1 MSHNTIRWTDKEIK
15 FLKENFSIH
24 GAGYCSI
31 KLNRTIEAIRI
42 KANRLNIKRDGFSRY
57 KKKDSPKGYNHCY
70 KCNQILPETDFYRK
84 TKHGTYGKK
93 SDICRS
99 CSREKARH
107 FYKKYKSNFF
117 ERRKKDPIHYIYVRL
132 KASAKKR
139 GIEFNLN
146 EQDLRDKFVDYC
158 PVFNIKLK
166 FFDNSDNS
174 PSVDRI
180 DNNKGYCKENIFV
193 VSTKANCL
201 KNKSSVDDLKKL
213 YEFYSKLQM

>member
-1 MSHNTIRWTDKEIK
+1 MPYNNIRWKQEEIK

-31 KLNRTIEAIRI
+31 KLKRTIEAIRI
-42 KANRLNIKRDGFSRY
+42 KANRLNLKRDVFSRY
-57 KKKDSPKGYNHCY
+57 KKKYSPKGYNHCY
-70 KCNQILPETDFYRK
+70 KCNQILPESDFYRK
-84 TKHGTYGKK
+84 TKYGSYGKK
-93 SDICRS
+93 SDMCRS

-117 ERRKKDPIHYIYVRL
+117 ERRKKDPIHYIYIRL

-139 GIEFNLN
+139 KIKFDLKE
-146 EQDLRDKFVDYC
+146 EDLRDKFVTHC
-158 PVFNIKLK
+158 PVFNIKLN

-180 DNNKGYCKENIFV
+180 DNSKGYYKENIIV

-201 KNKSSVDDLKKL
+201 KNKSSIDDLKKL
-213 YEFYSKLQM
+213 YDFYSNL